1 MPAHPLA
8 RGVPSRSPAER
19 VEDASYPCSDG
30 KPMADNM
37 WQAEAIMNAAG
48 DLKEVHPHALVAAD
62 ILVYPVEGDRNDN
75 IAPDVLVAFGLE
87 THKRGTYLVWVE
99 GKPPDWVLEVASR
112 STQKKDREYKL
123 DYYAQ
128 MGVPEYWWF
137 DPRGKLYPR
146 GTPSLQGH
154 ELVDGKY
161 RPLVVRIADGE
172 RLIHSA
178 VLGLD
183 VRAEDELLRFRD
195 PKTGRDIQHRPEVA
209 AQLRRE
215 TAQREAAVVRAEAAV
230 VRADAAVVRAE
241 AAETRAATA
250 ESRIAELEA
259 ALRRSRGSHSP

>member
-8 RGVPSRSPAER
+8 RGGPSRSPAER

-195 PKTGRDIQHRPEVA
+195 PRTGRDIQHRPEVA
-209 AQLRRE
+209 DQLQRE

-230 VRADAAVVRAE
+230 VRAE
-241 AAETRAATA
+241 AAEARAATA
-250 ESRIAELEA
+250 EARIAELEA
-259 ALRRSRGSHSP
+259 ALRRSRGGHSP